1 MFKLKIPD
9 DDEFLSFF
17 SISSKYFFI
26 IGMNVAVF
34 LLDTLIN

>member
-1 MFKLKIPD
+1 MLKLKIPD

-26 IGMNVAVF
+26 IQMDVAVF
-34 LLDTLIN
+34 ILH